1 MTTIYI
7 NLFFRKYLLNIA
19 NTIAPNS
26 VVDAVIKIR
35 AEREKKIV
43 EEEPIM
49 MTNEFIDLFNQFK
62 AISSNQTQSRM
73 RLTT

>member
-1 MTTIYI
+1 MTFIYI
-7 NLFFRKYLLNIA
+7 NLFFRRYLLNIA

-26 VVDAVIKIR
+26 VIDAVIKIR
-35 AEREKKIV
+35 VEREKKIV

-62 AISSNQTQSRM
+62 AISTNQT
-73 RLTT
+73 